1 MKCVNIHLNQ
11 YFPNDQHMML
21 QNHAQMKGPFNV
33 QKTSR
38 SKFIYIILD
47 SSLQLAFKKLPLVWL
62 WCCIREDCSQ
72 LSEKTNNILSLFHL
86 YICVRLDSL
95 KIC

>member
-33 QKTSR
+33 QKTLR

-47 SSLQLAFKKLPLVWL
+47 SSLQLAFKNFHLYG
-62 WCCIREDCSQ
+62 SGAA
-72 LSEKTNNILSLFHL
+72 SEKTVHNYLKRLITFSLF
-86 YICVRLDSL
+86 STSTFA
-95 KIC
+95 